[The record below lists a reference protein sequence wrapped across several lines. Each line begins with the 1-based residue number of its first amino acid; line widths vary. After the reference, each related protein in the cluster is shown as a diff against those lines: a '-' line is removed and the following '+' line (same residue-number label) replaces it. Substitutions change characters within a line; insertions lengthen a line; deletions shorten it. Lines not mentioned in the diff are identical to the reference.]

1 MGPDKSR
8 RLWVTSSEI
17 FVLQRTKPGL
27 KVRAFAVHNIRANV
41 EAIKCR
47 SGMTKSLGIG
57 ADKKGNGLRSSFFR
71 LMFKIAIYAVLSNAF
86 AFAQSPEVAAE
97 FKEGIAAMR
106 EGKLDE
112 ARARFELVV
121 KRQPEFAEAHF
132 NLGLAGEEQGNYG
145 EAIASFQKA
154 LALKPHLHGA
164 NLFLGIA
171 EFRLNH
177 LDKARDAMA
186 KETASYPRDAAAWMW
201 LGVVSLAQDRPEDAA
216 DALDKAAKLKPGDQD
231 ILYHRGRAH
240 LLVSK
245 NSYAEMFKV
254 DSNSWLVH
262 RVLAQADAER
272 HVDAIAEYEAAI
284 KLAPTQPGL
293 HEELGTEYRS
303 VNKIAEAEAAFQRE
317 LEIDPHNVLATYK
330 LGAIEVEKGD
340 GAKGKELIEAAQR
353 EKPGLVHLDYN
364 LGRAEML
371 LNNEAAAASHFE
383 RAVKTDTDPELI
395 EQAWFQLGTAYRHL
409 HRMDEARN
417 AMATYQ
423 QLKDEGAK
431 KSQKALETYREEH
444 PNPPD
449 APPQENPQ

>member
-1 MGPDKSR
+1 MAQLQAVPFRTGSMHTISANRKALPAPGPKTQAHVPSADINGRSSNV
-8 RLWVTSSEI
+8 RLVGLALLLLCATSSYM
-17 FVLQRTKPGL
+17 
-27 KVRAFAVHNIRANV
+27 
-41 EAIKCR
+41 
-47 SGMTKSLGIG
+47 S
-57 ADKKGNGLRSSFFR
+57 
-71 LMFKIAIYAVLSNAF
+71 
-86 AFAQSPEVAAE
+86 AQTSTVPPEFIQATQD
-97 FKEGIAAMR
+97 MR
-106 EGKLDE
+106 EGRLQE
-112 ARARFELVV
+112 AADGFAGAV
-121 KRQPEFAEAHF
+121 KRQPAFAEAHF
-132 NLGLAGEEQGNYG
+132 NLGLVDEELGKYD
-145 EAIASFQKA
+145 EAVAS
-154 LALKPHLHGA
+154 LHEALKLKPRLHGA

-171 EFRLNH
+171 EFRMNH
-177 LDKARDAMA
+177 LDEAAAAVQKEAIANPKDAN
-186 KETASYPRDAAAWMW
+186 AWMW
-201 LGVVSLAQDRPEDAA
+201 VGVVRLAQDRPEDAA
-216 DALDKAAKLKPGDQD
+216 EALDKAAKLKPGDQD

-262 RVLAQADAER
+262 RVLAQANAEAER

-353 EKPGLVHLDYN
+353 EKPGLVNVDYN

-371 LNNEAAAASHFE
+371 LGNDAAAADHFE
-383 RAVKTDTDPELI
+383 RVVKTDTDSEVI
-395 EQAWFQLGTAYRHL
+395 EQAWFQLGTAYRRL

-444 PNPPD
+444 PNAPD
-449 APPQENPQ
+449 APPPENPQ